1 MLNSLFYHCMPI
13 AFPILF
19 ESWKR
24 IVFLCSDLNGME
36 RFSSDSNGS
45 EKGFVNSRSAS
56 HEYLDNAEVSHDES
70 PLGQFSNYTLLI
82 SRDPPF

>member
-1 MLNSLFYHCMPI
+1 MLNSLFYYCIPI

-24 IVFLCSDLNGME
+24 IVFLCSDLNGRE

-56 HEYLDNAEVSHDES
+56 HEYLDNAEVSYDES

-82 SRDPPF
+82 SRDPPC